1 MASLDHTPPPFF
13 KRGPAPLARM
23 IFYALISIALFVL
36 DVRFHNLETLRQA
49 VSFVTDP
56 IQRLAQSPIH
66 ALSDTADYFNSVHD
80 LNQDNNRLRQQALAI
95 GPTQQRLAHLE
106 QENEHLRKL
115 LNLQERETAKGQI
128 ASILYSP
135 RDPFS
140 QRVVVN
146 KGLNYNI
153 VAGQPVIDDAGI
165 IGQVTR
171 VYPLSA
177 EITLATDKEQAVPVQ
192 ILRNGLRSIVAG
204 LGNGQMELKY
214 LPSNADVQQGDIL
227 VTSGLDGI
235 YLAGFPVARV
245 VAVEKDPAQPFSK
258 IYCDPLGKVGNHGHV
273 LVLDP
278 RKTQQERPPE
288 PEKPVIPGGKQRKHR
303 ANKKD

>member
-1 MASLDHTPPPFF
+1 MAAMDHTPPPFF

-36 DVRFHNLETLRQA
+36 DVRFHNLEALRQ
-49 VSFVTDP
+49 VISFVTDP
-56 IQRLAQSPIH
+56 VQRLAQSPIH
-66 ALSDTADYFNSVHD
+66 ALSDTADYFNSVHT
-80 LNQDNNRLRQQALAI
+80 LNEDNKRLRQQALAI
-95 GPTQQRLAHLE
+95 APTQQRLAQLE
-106 QENEHLRKL
+106 QENEQLRKL
-115 LNLQERETAKGQI
+115 LNLEQRENAHGQV
-128 ASILYSP
+128 ATVLYSP

-146 KGLNYNI
+146 KGLNYN
-153 VAGQPVIDDAGI
+153 VTAGQPVIDDVGV

-171 VYPLSA
+171 VFPLSA

-192 ILRNGLRSIVAG
+192 ILRNGLRSILAG
-204 LGNGQMELKY
+204 RGNGQMELKY
-214 LPSNADVQQGDIL
+214 LPSNADVQQGDVL

-258 IYCDPLGKVGNHGHV
+258 IYCDPIGQVGNHGHV
-273 LVLDP
+273 LILDP
-278 RKTQQERPPE
+278 RKPVTERPPE
-288 PEKPVIPGGKQRKHR
+288 PEKVQAPGHKRKHR